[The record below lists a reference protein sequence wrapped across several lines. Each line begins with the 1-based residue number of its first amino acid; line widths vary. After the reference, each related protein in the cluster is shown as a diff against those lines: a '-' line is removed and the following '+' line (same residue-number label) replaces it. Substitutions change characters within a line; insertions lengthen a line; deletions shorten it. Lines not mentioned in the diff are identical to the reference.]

1 MAQIVPPNFLTR
13 ETELKSVL
21 SSIAN
26 TSGHSQTVFIDNVV
40 DPLDLAFDQAL
51 VVKAKAIY
59 ISDYAIIGFGDH
71 AA

>member
-1 MAQIVPPNFLTR
+1 MAQIVPPNFLIR

-51 VVKAKAIY
+51 VVKARAIY
-59 ISDYAIIGFGDH
+59 INDYAIIGFGDH